1 MLKKMLRGKIQILS
15 EIENWE
21 ESIRIGSKPL
31 LEKKLIEQTYVDKMI
46 EKVKKFGFYVVLT
59 ENVAMPHSRPED
71 GVNETGMSLLKVDNP
86 VKFGDSHINLIFVL
100 AAKDNNSHIDALTN
114 LVELLNDEK
123 KVEEVIKA
131 KSEEE
136 ILNLI

>member
-1 MLKKMLRGKIQILS
+1 MLKKMLRGKIQILP

-21 ESIRIGSKPL
+21 ESIKLGSKPL
-31 LEKKLIEQTYVDKMI
+31 LEEKLIEQTYVDKMI

-86 VKFGDSHINLIFVL
+86 VKFGDSNINLIFVL

-114 LVELLNDEK
+114 LVELLNDEE

>member
-1 MLKKMLRGKIQILS
+1 MLKKMLRGKIQILP

-21 ESIRIGSKPL
+21 ESIKLGSKPL
-31 LEKKLIEQTYVDKMI
+31 LEEKLIEQTYVNKMI

-86 VKFGDSHINLIFVL
+86 VKFGDSDINLIFVL

-114 LVELLNDEK
+114 LVELLNDEE

>member
-31 LEKKLIEQTYVDKMI
+31 LEEKLIEQTYVDKMI

-114 LVELLNDEK
+114 LVELLNNEE

>member
-1 MLKKMLRGKIQILS
+1 MLKKMLRGKIQILP

-31 LEKKLIEQTYVDKMI
+31 LEEKLIEQTYVDKMI

-86 VKFGDSHINLIFVL
+86 VKFGDSNINLIFVL

-114 LVELLNDEK
+114 LVELLNDEE

>member
-1 MLKKMLRGKIQILS
+1 MLKKMLRGKIQILP

-31 LEKKLIEQTYVDKMI
+31 LEEKLIEQTYVDKMI

-114 LVELLNDEK
+114 LVELLNNEE